1 MRTSALVVLALA
13 AASALAD
20 PPSPAEMAK
29 IQHDVAKAQKEV
41 DKKYEGRDL
50 SPEEKKQQIK
60 DRAAA
65 ENGVLDKAGVDRK
78 DYARASAKMS
88 KEDRAALANEN
99 EKLEKKEKAAGG
111 SGQGGSKDV
120 VIEKGGGGE
129 KTPEEEAAEMDR
141 AMGFGKGS
149 GSKKKK

>member
-1 MRTSALVVLALA
+1 MVLLLA
-13 AASALAD
+13 AAPALAD

-41 DKKYEGRDL
+41 DKKYEGREL

-65 ENGVLDKAGVDRK
+65 ENGVLEKAGVDRK

-99 EKLEKKEKAAGG
+99 EKLDKKEKASGG
-111 SGQGGSKDV
+111 AGQGGSKDV
-120 VIEKGGGGE
+120 VIEKGGGSAASDAD
-129 KTPEEEAAEMDR
+129 EAAAMDR
-141 AMGFGKGS
+141 AAGYGKG
-149 GSKKKK
+149 GGKKRK

>member
-1 MRTSALVVLALA
+1 MRTSALVALLF

-29 IQHDVAKAQKEV
+29 LQHDVAKAQKEV
-41 DKKYEGRDL
+41 DKKYEGREL

-65 ENGVLDKAGVDRK
+65 ENGVLEKAGVDRK
-78 DYARASAKMS
+78 DYARAGAKMS
-88 KEDRAALANEN
+88 KEDRAALASEN
-99 EKLEKKEKAAGG
+99 EKLDKKEKAAGG
-111 SGQGGSKDV
+111 AGQGGSKEV
-120 VIEKGGGGE
+120 VIEKGGAGQ

-141 AMGFGKGS
+141 AMGFGKG
-149 GSKKKK
+149 GGKKRK